1 MQVHSINNV
10 KLSSFGNEKAV
21 DKKDASVVSSNEIDK
36 KETLKEDKF
45 QQQAQAPKNELM
57 PGVPMPS
64 VAQISKMQTVQK
76 ALGGLTLAIGALGIL
91 STFSSKKWVRGLFT
105 IPVGGVIAL
114 FGANMIRVAG
124 AFDKLKDASNS
135 QARQQ

>member
-1 MQVHSINNV
+1 MQVNSVNNI

-21 DKKDASVVSSNEIDK
+21 DKKDTGVVSSSEIDK

-45 QQQAQAPKNELM
+45 QQQAQASKNELM

-64 VAQISKMQTVQK
+64 VAQISKMQSVQK
-76 ALGGLTLAIGALGIL
+76 FLGGLTLAIGAFGML

-114 FGANMIRVAG
+114 FGANMIKVAG
-124 AFDKLKDASNS
+124 AFDKLKEASNS
-135 QARQQ
+135 QAGQQ